1 MAGFRYQAI
10 DASGRVKKGVVESDS
25 ARQVRQVLRDQ
36 GLTALEVESLAQR
49 EEATGAG
56 SRFTFRRSLSNA
68 QLSLLTRQF
77 ATMLGASLTIEQ
89 TMNALIEQAE
99 NLHVRQ
105 VLGGV
110 RGEVLAGQPLARAMS
125 QFPAA
130 FPELYRTLVQAGE
143 QSGQL
148 SEVMQRLAEYT
159 EERQVLRNKVAL
171 AFVYPVIITLV
182 SIGVVVAMLAFVVPQ
197 IVQVFQSSHQTLPWL
212 TRVMIA
218 LSNFVRTTGAYWA
231 VAIVAGVVVLI
242 RALRQPI
249 LRERFDAMVLR
260 IPLLGRLVRGLNTAR
275 LASTL
280 AILVNSR
287 VPLINAL
294 QAGVGVVTNMPMK
307 RALVDSEKRVREG
320 ASLSR
325 SLGAT
330 KMFPPMMIH
339 LISSGESSGTLD
351 RMLERVAI
359 AQSREIETRVSALT
373 SILEPLLILIMGGVV
388 LTIVLAV
395 LMPIFE
401 LNQLVK

>member
-10 DASGRVKKGVVESDS
+10 DPSGRVKRGVLESDS
-25 ARQVRQVLRDQ
+25 ARQVRQTLREQ
-36 GLTALEVESLAQR
+36 GLTALEVESLALR
-49 EEATGAG
+49 EETSGTGARL
-56 SRFTFRRSLSNA
+56 SFRRGLSTA

-99 NLHVRQ
+99 SHHVRQ

-110 RGEVLAGQPLARAMS
+110 RGEVLAGQPLARAMG
-125 QFPAA
+125 QFPGA

-159 EERQVLRNKVAL
+159 EERQALGNKVIL
-171 AFVYPVIITLV
+171 AFVYPAVITLV
-182 SIGVVVAMLAFVVPQ
+182 SIGVIVAMLAFVVPQ

-212 TRVMIA
+212 TRLMIT

-231 VAIVAGVVVLI
+231 VALVAGIVVFV
-242 RALRQPI
+242 RALRQPV
-249 LRERFDAMVLR
+249 LRERFDRLVLR
-260 IPLLGRLVRGLNTAR
+260 LPLIGRLVRGLNTAR

-294 QAGVGVVTNMPMK
+294 QAGVGVVTNAPMK
-307 RALVDSEKRVREG
+307 QALVDTEKRVREG

-325 SLGAT
+325 SLAAT

-351 RMLERVAI
+351 RMLERVAT
-359 AQSREIETRVSALT
+359 AQAREIETRVSALT
-373 SILEPLLILIMGGVV
+373 SLLEPVLILIMGGVV

>member
-10 DASGRVKKGVVESDS
+10 DPSGRVKRGVLESDS
-25 ARQVRQVLRDQ
+25 ARQVRQTLRDQ
-36 GLTALEVESLAQR
+36 GLTALEVESLALR
-49 EEATGAG
+49 EETTGGG
-56 SRFTFRRSLSNA
+56 SRLSFRRGLSTA

-99 NLHVRQ
+99 NHHVRQ

-110 RGEVLAGQPLARAMS
+110 RGEVLAGQPLARAMG
-125 QFPAA
+125 QFPGA

-159 EERQVLRNKVAL
+159 EERQALGNKVLL
-171 AFVYPVIITLV
+171 AFVYPAVITVV
-182 SIGVVVAMLAFVVPQ
+182 SIGVIVAMLAFVVPQ

-212 TRVMIA
+212 TRLMIT
-218 LSNFVRTTGAYWA
+218 LSGFVRTTGIYWA
-231 VAIVAGVVVLI
+231 AAIVAGVAVFV
-242 RALRQPI
+242 RALRQPAI
-249 LRERFDAMVLR
+249 RERFDRLVLR
-260 IPLLGRLVRGLNTAR
+260 LPLIGRLARGLNTAR

-294 QAGVGVVTNMPMK
+294 QAGVGVVTNAPMK
-307 RALVDSEKRVREG
+307 QALVDTEKRVREG

-351 RMLERVAI
+351 RMLERVAT
-359 AQSREIETRVSALT
+359 AQAREIETRVSALT
-373 SILEPLLILIMGGVV
+373 SLLEPVLILIMGGVV